1 MSAILNEWGGKR
13 MKKMTLFSLSWPI
26 FIETALFM
34 LLGFVDVYVLS
45 RYSDLA
51 ASAAQAANQVVSI
64 CTLVFT
70 VISGASAVLISQALG
85 AGDKERSSRI
95 AALSVVFNLVLGI
108 IMSGVL
114 VVFCK
119 PFLTAMGA
127 TGDILKFANE
137 YLLIVG
143 AFIFTQALLGAVSV
157 IIRNHGYTKVTMYVT
172 VVMNIINTFFDV
184 VFVLGLFGFPE
195 LGIKGVAIATSFSR
209 IVGIIVLFIFLFK
222 KIEKPSIFKMLRPFP
237 KRDTAS
243 LLRIGLPSAF
253 ESFNYNVSQLVV
265 TSIVLNFLTQ
275 TELVTKTYVTNI
287 AMFFYIFSVSIG
299 QATQILVGHKVG
311 AEDYDGAYKQGL
323 RAFRTALIISM
334 SVSLLGI
341 LLRYQLIGLFTADKA
356 VIAGGA
362 ALIAINIFVE
372 LGRTSNLVI
381 ISSLRGAGDVI
392 FPTGAAVFSM
402 WVLSTLGSYLL
413 AVVCGMGLN
422 GLWIAFAADECLRG
436 ILMLW
441 RWKNGKWRTKRIA

>member
-1 MSAILNEWGGKR
+1 MYKEGKR
-13 MKKMTLFSLSWPI
+13 MKKMTLFNLSWPI

-85 AGDKERSSRI
+85 AGDKEKSSRI
-95 AALSVVFNLVLGI
+95 AALSILFNLLLGVV
-108 IMSGVL
+108 MSGIL

-119 PFLTAMGA
+119 PFLVFMGA
-127 TGDILKFANE
+127 KGEILSFANE
-137 YLLIVG
+137 YLIIVG

-172 VVMNIINTFFDV
+172 VAMNIINTFFDI
-184 VFVLGLFGFPE
+184 VFVLGLLGFPQ

-237 KRDTAS
+237 KRDILS

-275 TELVTKTYVTNI
+275 TELVTKTYVSNI
-287 AMFFYIFSVSIG
+287 TMFFYIFSVSIG
-299 QATQILVGHKVG
+299 QAAQILVGHKVG
-311 AEDYDGAYKQGL
+311 AKDFDGAYRQCL
-323 RAFRTALIISM
+323 RAFRTALIITM
-334 SVSLLGI
+334 SISVLGI

-356 VIAGGA
+356 VIAAGA
-362 ALIAINIFVE
+362 VLIIINIFVE
-372 LGRTSNLVI
+372 LGRTSNLVV
-381 ISSLRGAGDVI
+381 ISSLRGAGDVY
-392 FPTGAAVFSM
+392 FPTGVAVFSM
-402 WVLSTLGSYLL
+402 WIVSTLGAYVL
-413 AVVCGMGLN
+413 AVVFGLGLS

-441 RWKNGKWRTKRIA
+441 RWKSGKWREKRIA

>member
-1 MSAILNEWGGKR
+1 
-13 MKKMTLFSLSWPI
+13 MKKMTLFNLSWPI

-51 ASAAQAANQVVSI
+51 ASAAQAANQVVAI

-85 AGDKERSSRI
+85 ANDKEKASRV
-95 AALSVVFNLVLGI
+95 AALSILFNLLLGI
-108 IMSGVL
+108 VMSGII

-119 PFLTAMGA
+119 PFLTVMGA
-127 TGDILKFANE
+127 KGEILSFANE
-137 YLLIVG
+137 YLIIVG
-143 AFIFTQALLGAVSV
+143 AFIFTQALLGAASV

-172 VVMNIINTFFDV
+172 VAMNIINTFFDI
-184 VFVLGLFGFPE
+184 VFVLGLLGFPQ

-209 IVGIIVLFIFLFK
+209 IIGIIVLFIFLFK

-237 KRDTAS
+237 KRDILS
-243 LLRIGLPSAF
+243 LLKIGLPSAF

-275 TELVTKTYVTNI
+275 TELVTKTYVSNI
-287 AMFFYIFSVSIG
+287 TMFFYIFSVSIG
-299 QATQILVGHKVG
+299 QAAQILVGHRVG
-311 AEDYDGAYKQGL
+311 AKDFDGAYRQCL
-323 RAFRTALIISM
+323 RAFRTALIITM
-334 SVSLLGI
+334 SISLLGI

-356 VIAGGA
+356 VIAGGVV
-362 ALIAINIFVE
+362 LIAINIFVE
-372 LGRTSNLVI
+372 LGRTSNLVV
-381 ISSLRGAGDVI
+381 ISSLRGAGDVY
-392 FPTGAAVFSM
+392 FPTGVAIFSM
-402 WVLSTLGSYLL
+402 WVVSTLGAYVL
-413 AVVCGMGLN
+413 AVVFGLGLN

-441 RWKNGKWRTKRIA
+441 RWKSGKWRQKRIA